1 MSKEKLKSISKEIL
15 LIVFQIAFSRA
26 EFGQVFPLGFAFAIA
41 RIFFGGNLI
50 IVTSGYLVANI
61 FNLFNFY
68 LLLSSLFEI
77 IILSL
82 YYYFRQTIK
91 TKKKILFLYL
101 FLVLST
107 MLKLYLSITERI
119 ELKLY
124 FIELVI
130 KCIVLL
136 YFLKLYSVVQKKFIF
151 LKCSNFDYMLFS
163 IFVVLFV
170 LGIFRYEFL
179 IRLLGL
185 TIFVATI
192 LLVSRILPTDKY
204 LMFSLTI
211 SMCFGYLF
219 SSLKL
224 VVLSFFVIILLV
236 FISRIYKYLFLGI
249 VLGLFFIICKLTN
262 ELTLSSII
270 SLSSGVILTAFVPQ
284 KIINKL
290 IDFFEETK
298 LNVIKENLWH
308 DKENDIRH
316 NLTLMSKT
324 LKFMRDEFKFLIV
337 GKIDR
342 TYASKELAKDIEQ
355 KCCETCENKNI
366 CSSSMIDKERL
377 FSEYVYLGIS
387 KGGLSLDDLSIG
399 VKTYCNKTL
408 QLLNEINLR
417 VSQYLEFETNVKT
430 EDESKLL
437 ISTELENFAN
447 LFQNF
452 EKNIEKSPKINK
464 NLSKIAK
471 EMLSNA
477 MVDVVDIGVFE
488 SVNGI
493 EKIDVVAE
501 NNVMMRKELLDNL
514 SKIVRNKMQV
524 KKIKHL
530 DYSGLSLVNFVV
542 ANELKPEF
550 AVSSF
555 SKENVSGD
563 NTLITK
569 LDENRYFIAI
579 ADGMGHGKLAGK
591 TSNMILELIKNL
603 FIVGIDLELII
614 DSVNKLLL
622 PVGLE
627 NFSTLDALIVDL
639 RLKKCTFIKLGSSV
653 SLIKH
658 ENRTEIINCESL
670 PVGIVQNLKPT
681 IIVKDIK
688 EGDVIMLA
696 SDGVVDS
703 FGEIENYKIFVND
716 QKINNLQRFTD
727 NLIFELKMQPNKHQD
742 DMSIIALKLLK
753 NSLK

>member
-1 MSKEKLKSISKEIL
+1 MSKEKLKSISKEVL
-15 LIVFQIAFSRA
+15 LLVVQIAFSRA

-41 RIFFGGNLI
+41 RIFFGSNLI
-50 IVTSGYLVANI
+50 IVTSSYLVANI

-77 IILSL
+77 VVLSL

-107 MLKLYLSITERI
+107 MLKLYFSITGRM

-124 FIELVI
+124 FIELAF

-179 IRLLGL
+179 TRLLGI
-185 TIFVATI
+185 TIFVATVLI
-192 LLVSRILPTDKY
+192 ASRILPTDKY

-236 FISRIYKYLFLGI
+236 FISRVYKYLFLGV
-249 VLGLFFIICKLTN
+249 VLGLIFVICKLTN
-262 ELTLSSII
+262 ELTLSIII

-308 DKENDIRH
+308 EKENDIRH

-399 VKTYCNKTL
+399 VKTYCNKTV

-417 VSQYLEFETNVKT
+417 VSQYLEFEANVKT

-501 NNVMMRKELLDNL
+501 NNVMMRKELTDNL
-514 SKIVRNKMQV
+514 SRMVRNKMQV
-524 KKIKHL
+524 KKLKHL
-530 DYSGLSLVNFVV
+530 DYSGLSLVSFVV

-550 AVSSF
+550 AVSSC

-627 NFSTLDALIVDL
+627 NFSTLDAVIMDL

-670 PVGIVQNLKPT
+670 PVGIIQNLKPT

-753 NSLK
+753 NSFK

>member
-1 MSKEKLKSISKEIL
+1 MNKEKLK
-15 LIVFQIAFSRA
+15 LIVKEVLLLVVQIAFSRA

-41 RIFFGGNLI
+41 RVFFGGNLI
-50 IVTSGYLVANI
+50 IVTSSYLVANI

-101 FLVLST
+101 FLILST
-107 MLKLYLSITERI
+107 MLKLYFSITGRM

-124 FIELVI
+124 FIELAI

-179 IRLLGL
+179 TRLLGL

-192 LLVSRILPTDKY
+192 LLASRILPTDKY

-236 FISRIYKYLFLGI
+236 FISRAYKYLFLGI

-262 ELTLSSII
+262 ELTLSIII

-298 LNVIKENLWH
+298 LNAIKENLWH
-308 DKENDIRH
+308 EKENDIRH

-342 TYASKELAKDIEQ
+342 TYASKELAIDIEQ

-417 VSQYLEFETNVKT
+417 VSQYLEFEANVKT

-464 NLSKIAK
+464 NLSKLAK

-477 MVDVVDIGVFE
+477 MVDIVDIGVFE

-501 NNVMMRKELLDNL
+501 NNVMMRKELADNL
-514 SKIVRNKMQV
+514 SRIVRNKMQV

-530 DYSGLSLVNFVV
+530 DYSGLSLISFVV

-550 AVSSF
+550 AVSSC

-627 NFSTLDALIVDL
+627 NFSTLDAVIVDL

-658 ENRTEIINCESL
+658 ENRTEIIICESL

-688 EGDVIMLA
+688 ESDVIMLA

>member
-15 LIVFQIAFSRA
+15 LIVVQIAFSRA

-50 IVTSGYLVANI
+50 IVTSSYLVANI

-107 MLKLYLSITERI
+107 MLKLYLSISERM

-124 FIELVI
+124 FIELAI

-179 IRLLGL
+179 TRLLGL

-236 FISRIYKYLFLGI
+236 FISRIYKYLFFGI

-530 DYSGLSLVNFVV
+530 DYSGLSLVSFVV

-550 AVSSF
+550 AVSSC